1 MQFSEVPGILVAM
14 PALKDTYFNKS
25 VILLCRYDEEGAF
38 GLVMNHPTATLV
50 KEIPFVKGIL
60 SEEMQRNDAADIPLL
75 LGGPVQ
81 PESFWAVHSSDFSV
95 EETTILSPKINLS
108 SAEDVLYSLAN
119 GQDVQS
125 YHFGSGY
132 AGWGAGQLDREI
144 QEESWWLGPLDEL
157 LLLDLDYKLRWE
169 RTMDNLGFDQLTTTF
184 SQTGMV

>member
-25 VILLCRYDEEGAF
+25 VILLCTYDDEGAF
-38 GLVMNHPTATLV
+38 GLVMNHPTTTLV
-50 KEIPFVKGIL
+50 KEIL
-60 SEEMQRNDAADIPLL
+60 SDEMKENVAADIPLL

-108 SAEDVLYSLAN
+108 SAHDILYSLAN
-119 GQDVQS
+119 GQDVRS

-157 LLLDLDYKLRWE
+157 LLLDLDYDIRWE

>member
-14 PALKDTYFNKS
+14 PTLKDTYFNKS

-38 GLVMNHPTATLV
+38 GLVMNHPTTTLV
-50 KEIPFVKGIL
+50 KEIL
-60 SEEMQRNDAADIPLL
+60 SDEIKENVAADIPLL

-108 SAEDVLYSLAN
+108 SAQDVLYSLAN

-157 LLLDLDYKLRWE
+157 LLLDLDYELRWE
-169 RTMDNLGFDQLTTTF
+169 RTMDNLGFDPLTTTF

>member
-1 MQFSEVPGILVAM
+1 MLNSEVPGILVAM

-38 GLVMNHPTATLV
+38 GLVMNHPSLTQV
-50 KEIPFVKGIL
+50 KEVL
-60 SEEMQRNDAADIPLL
+60 SDEMQENTAFNIPLL
-75 LGGPVQ
+75 VGGPVQ

-108 SAEDVLYSLAN
+108 SAQDVLYTLAN
-119 GQDVQS
+119 GQAVKS

-144 QEESWWLGPLDEL
+144 QEESWWLGPLDES
-157 LLLDLDYKLRWE
+157 LLLDLDYALRWE
-169 RTMDNLGFDQLTTTF
+169 TTMNNLGFDPLTTAF